1 MPTVLR
7 DGPYRFFFYAG
18 DGGEPRHVHVARGKG
33 VAEFWLDPVRI
44 QRSNRLR
51 RPEILRVQHM
61 IEANHKLLVEA
72 WNDYLEN

>member
-1 MPTVLR
+1 MVLIVSSSMR
-7 DGPYRFFFYAG
+7 AMGANLG
-18 DGGEPRHVHVARGKG
+18 TCTLHVARGKG